1 MKQPIKARRNH
12 FVASGNSVY
21 RNTEEYK
28 DIYEVVKYMLP
39 NEEEVVWYWYAD
51 ILFRIKLA
59 HADMQDLAAIDWVP
73 VEVVDAE
80 KRWHLSSFFVKD

>member
-1 MKQPIKARRNH
+1 
-12 FVASGNSVY
+12 VY